1 MAADVEPGVP
11 PDSGGQA
18 PRAGW
23 CRHSSIQ
30 RKSASS
36 KAKWSSSERS
46 SVNPFTRVTEMSTL
60 GKTLEVAKQLVDV
73 IVDLPVRVTVS
84 MWTARK
90 LSGFGVGR

>member
-1 MAADVEPGVP
+1 MEVSVAAGVPPARSLDVELGVP

-46 SVNPFTRVTEMSTL
+46 SVNPFTRVTEMSTP
-60 GKTLEVAKQLVDV
+60 GKRWK
-73 IVDLPVRVTVS
+73 
-84 MWTARK
+84 
-90 LSGFGVGR
+90 